1 MKKKN
6 NKYMINRS
14 TYKNIKKYDHQ
25 QMEGYLTDVYKSG
38 YHDGMESVPGVELD
52 DVMEALHGVK
62 GIGPVVWK
70 RIAERMVCMF
80 ADKKLNH

>member
-6 NKYMINRS
+6 DKYMINRS

-38 YHDGMESVPGVELD
+38 YRDGRESVPGVELD

-62 GIGPVVWK
+62 GIGPVVWQ

>member
-38 YHDGMESVPGVELD
+38 YHDGRESVPGVELD

-62 GIGPVVWK
+62 GIGPVVWQ
-70 RIAERMVCMF
+70 RIAERMACMF

>member
-38 YHDGMESVPGVELD
+38 YHDGR
-52 DVMEALHGVK
+52 EALHGVK
-62 GIGPVVWK
+62 GIGPVVWQ